1 MDNTNFCED
10 VRYLENFNQ
19 SSSCSNFTSEV
30 YYVCDF
36 DKNYNKSTKEITE
49 NALDFFN
56 HVNMTLY
63 GYKCLKQNE
72 SISPKS
78 VLNEKFFTIYQSC
91 NNSICYFTNNPYL
104 LFPTISQCNTCVD
117 SVRFIKQWI
126 PFLILGIFCLLGNG
140 IVIFRQIL
148 NFFIQTEQHK
158 EIRIFNF
165 LILSLS
171 MADILMGIYLT
182 AMSLEIKRK
191 SYNQN
196 IYFTEYR
203 FCNALGVISFISS
216 QVSLST
222 IVLISL
228 YRLYGV
234 ICPYKQVRRRTAL
247 LLILLIWTFW
257 IILSLL
263 PIANIDLM
271 RTHFDFG
278 IRKNELGVNNSTLFY
293 NEYLKLVQAFQNLK
307 NVSATSNFQQA
318 VNMTLEHK
326 SSYNVL
332 QKAMQSFNILDNDI
346 STWIPV
352 GYYNIHFYCSMS
364 LIVFENAYVEPNVF
378 TLLVVVSNL
387 VSCIVAI
394 GAYTII
400 YLNVTDCQSKLVR
413 FERKVKKFRQA
424 SVNNSK
430 LRNSENKKIFFTITL
445 IVVTDI
451 IFWFGMCLVSLIYW
465 EKYSVKKNIEFDNY
479 LEIYGW
485 FQSTMFCLIP
495 INSTLN
501 PFIYFHRYW
510 YYLYKKLKTFFLH
523 SFHRMGSISGPVKS
537 ETVLSASLHCRDS
550 DSK

>member
-1 MDNTNFCED
+1 M
-10 VRYLENFNQ
+10 ENFNQ

-222 IVLISL
+222 TVLISL

-263 PIANIDLM
+263 PIANIDSL
-271 RTHFDFG
+271 RNYFDFG

-293 NEYLKLVQAFQNLK
+293 SDFFDFLEAFQRLK
-307 NVSATSNFQQA
+307 NVSATSNFQQI
-318 VNMTLEHK
+318 VNITLKHK

-346 STWIPV
+346 STWSPV
-352 GYYNIHFYCSMS
+352 GYYNLQYYCSMN
-364 LIVFENAYVEPNVF
+364 LIVHKTNHVESNFF
-378 TLLVVVSNL
+378 TLFVVVSNL

-394 GAYTII
+394 GAYTMI
-400 YLNVTDCQSKLVR
+400 YLNVTHFRYILFCFVRNAKQSHK
-413 FERKVKKFRQA
+413 A
-424 SVNNSK
+424 SENNSILRK
-430 LRNSENKKIFFTITL
+430 LESQKIFFIITL
-445 IVVTDI
+445 IVVTDV

-465 EKYSVKKNIEFDNY
+465 EKYSFEKNNEFGFYVD
-479 LEIYGW
+479 IYTR

-495 INSTLN
+495 INSILN
-501 PFIYFHRYW
+501 PFIYFYRYW
-510 YYLYKKLKTFFLH
+510 YSLFKKLKT
-523 SFHRMGSISGPVKS
+523 
-537 ETVLSASLHCRDS
+537 
-550 DSK
+550 